1 MPKFLLHGLWLH
13 ESGLAI
19 WAERV
24 EGHRIITMDQVP
36 AGTFPP
42 IVHSLLDG
50 QRFRHR
56 EEITLQTPKGRPVQ
70 LRAPMAVF
78 APDEAV
84 QFLDNLASSAAASAC
99 SRGTARSGCR
109 PRPPACP

>member
-1 MPKFLLHGLWLH
+1 MTRAGNFRNFPARAVSGAGGIREVMPKFLLHGLWLH

-56 EEITLQTPKGRPVQ
+56 EEGRSKNTMDK
-70 LRAPMAVF
+70 L
-78 APDEAV
+78 
-84 QFLDNLASSAAASAC
+84 
-99 SRGTARSGCR
+99 
-109 PRPPACP
+109 